1 MIKSFFFSKKWRLWA
16 WGGFAFIIGSLLAQ
30 TWIDVKINEW
40 YKDFYDLLQKA
51 TERDVSE
58 FYDGI
63 FLFMKLAIPY
73 VIIYTIT
80 NYFTR
85 LYAFRW
91 REAMT
96 FAYMPYWKKVDAK
109 VEGASQRIQE
119 DCMNF
124 AKIVESIGLQIV
136 RAIML
141 LIAFIPILWGLSSN
155 VVIPWLKDIEGSLV
169 YISLTASLGGLL
181 ISWFVGIKLPGLE

>member
-1 MIKSFFFSKKWRLWA
+1 MIKSFFLNKKWALWA

-40 YKDFYDLLQKA
+40 YKGFYDILQKA
-51 TERDVSE
+51 TEHDVSE
-58 FYDGI
+58 FYENI
-63 FLFMKLAIPY
+63 YLFFKLAIPY
-73 VIIYTIT
+73 VIIYTLT

-119 DCMNF
+119 DCKAF
-124 AKIVESIGLQIV
+124 ASIVESIGLQV
-136 RAIML
+136 LRALML
-141 LIAFIPILWGLSSN
+141 LIAFTPILWGLSSN
-155 VVIPWLKDIEGSLV
+155 VIIPFIKDIIGSLV
-169 YISLTASLGGLL
+169 YISLTASLGGVL
-181 ISWFVGIKLPGLE
+181 ISWFVGIKLPGL